1 MFGCCNPLTFD
12 LCVVTLLLHLAHY
25 IYPYIHIH
33 EYIIFYPSS
42 AHVRIICFC
51 LSNVIKPF
59 RLCCPSFFTVHFFPC
74 LARGGFKLGQLYRLW
89 SVLFLLTFILLH
101 SKTIVHPCR
110 FSLTLPSP
118 FTDYIIC
125 KHHGPPSS
133 WLPIITTNKNT
144 SELIPAVAPALI

>member
-110 FSLTLPSP
+110 FSLTGSLLPSQI
-118 FTDYIIC
+118 T
-125 KHHGPPSS
+125 SS
-133 WLPIITTNKNT
+133 ANIMVHRHPGCLLSQQTKIHQ
-144 SELIPAVAPALI
+144 S